1 MGFSYPNPPTGCS
14 FSDQSRSLWY
24 PWSPEKWGMLP
35 WHLTLYSKCQ
45 SPNQVTRKKL
55 LNACLSTQLW
65 KSFLDLPKLLK
76 LLRDY
81 YMGQTSLE
89 PEIWDYTGKPVPLCA
104 TWDFSLLPFCLV
116 FLKVT
121 LCNLGGT
128 CFTDHAFA
136 SWVLGLS
143 SWVTKP
149 GSVVL
154 VTIHFTTKYM
164 LHTSASSPP
173 QMKCLNWT
181 PSRGIWL
188 PQFTTCCQHLDLW
201 GIETKPDNL
210 TPFSSQLP

>member
-89 PEIWDYTGKPVPLCA
+89 PEIWDYTGKPMPLCA

-116 FLKVT
+116 SWKSHYAT
-121 LCNLGGT
+121 LVEL
-128 CFTDHAFA
+128 A
-136 SWVLGLS
+136 SQTMLLPPECWSYHHESPSLAQLS
-143 SWVTKP
+143 
-149 GSVVL
+149 L
-154 VTIHFTTKYM
+154 
-164 LHTSASSPP
+164 
-173 QMKCLNWT
+173 
-181 PSRGIWL
+181 
-188 PQFTTCCQHLDLW
+188 
-201 GIETKPDNL
+201 
-210 TPFSSQLP
+210 